1 MRGSHTRVNHSG
13 APCLLL
19 LLLGILSA
27 APCGAGS
34 AVPLQDASTDA
45 AGLLDLRHTAFS
57 PKEGAPSGVMAI
69 AQTADGFLWVATL
82 TGLFRYDGAR
92 FDSSVGDRL
101 RSPSVRAL
109 LAEPNGGLWIG
120 YNFGGVSFLVDGQV
134 TTFDRGELPRGTVQ
148 QLYRAPDGT
157 LWVSTTG
164 GLAKLVAGRW
174 QAVGSASGYSGEAP
188 DWLGSLENRLIVATP
203 AAAYWYEA
211 RTGRFERYPRAL
223 GERARYG
230 IPTHSSWRPDLRNT
244 TEAAPYQTLVNRSGA
259 ALISGYRSLV
269 RYRWPSPGAGA
280 AEPVKDTFTTADGLT
295 GDIMAIFEDRE
306 NNVWVGTD
314 KGLDRFQLPKLMRVG
329 LPPASFHP
337 LLIAG
342 EGEELWVGRATEP
355 VVRVDGENSPI
366 PALGRSITAATHAR
380 DGTLWLAGR
389 DGVFHYGHGKLLD
402 TVPFPVDAGEIR
414 RTPLDVVPS
423 FQAIAVDHEGGVWLS
438 VASSGLFRWF
448 NGAWEQPGPRL
459 GLPEGPAIRLSAD
472 ERGQLWI
479 AYPDNKLAVLEA
491 GRLKLFTAAD
501 GLSVGNILA
510 LDVSE
515 HHTWIAG
522 DRGVALLSDGHFRT
536 LLGRSGTRFATA
548 SGVLETPEGELWL
561 NAPHGI
567 YRIGQGAL
575 ARFVAGSSE
584 AVDFELLDWLDGLD
598 SSAEVIRPGPTL
610 LRTKDGRLW
619 ISRVECIWWIDP
631 RHIHRDPVPPI
642 VTVED
647 MLYNGAAHTPGIRKA
662 LSLPQN
668 TRNIRIDYT
677 AALLTNPERMRFRYR
692 LSGVDEEWQDVGQRR
707 QAYYTN
713 LAPGAYT
720 FEVMAANAD
729 GVWSKGPAVLAFN
742 VQPAYYQRAW
752 FKLGMLI
759 LALGLIAVAFRV
771 RLEQVHR
778 RYRNS
783 MEERHAER
791 ERIARDLHDTL
802 LQAIQALLFR
812 LQLWEDDPDIS
823 EAYRAEISALVTQA
837 RAIVV
842 EGRDRIVM
850 LRRTDAKPADLTEAL
865 AAIENQD
872 LGVAGCHYEVSTAGE
887 SRSLTLEAH
896 EQLVDIAREAVR
908 NAYRHARPSRVQ
920 VTVEYRRGS
929 LRLSVMDD
937 GPGID
942 LAALEQRGKARHFGL
957 TGMRE
962 RAKQLGA
969 TFWVGGN
976 GGGGTRITVVVPART
991 AYRDTFNWL
1000 WQRSVPGPA

>member
-1 MRGSHTRVNHSG
+1 MRGSSTGVNHRG
-13 APCLLL
+13 APFLLL
-19 LLLGILSA
+19 WLLGVVGA
-27 APCGAGS
+27 DPCGAGTEV
-34 AVPLQDASTDA
+34 APPEASTDA

-57 PKEGAPSGVMAI
+57 PKEGAPSGVMTI
-69 AQTADGFLWVATL
+69 AQTADGFLWVGTL

-92 FDSSVGDRL
+92 FDSSVSDRL
-101 RSPSVRAL
+101 PSPSVRAL
-109 LAEPNGGLWIG
+109 LADSNGGLWIG
-120 YNFGGVSFLVDGQV
+120 YSFGGVSLLRDGQL
-134 TTFDRGELPRGTVQ
+134 TSFDRGELPRGTVQ
-148 QLYRAPDGT
+148 QFYRAPDGI

-164 GLAKLVAGRW
+164 GLAKLSAGHW
-174 QAVGSASGYSGEAP
+174 STVGSSSGYSGEAP
-188 DWLGSLENRLIVATP
+188 DWLGSLGNRFIVVTP
-203 AAAYWYEA
+203 AATYSFESH
-211 RTGRFERYPRAL
+211 TGRFEQYPRAL
-223 GERARYG
+223 GESGRYG
-230 IPTHSSWRPDLRNT
+230 IPAHSSWRPDLSNT
-244 TEAAPYQTLVNRSGA
+244 AEAAPYQTLVDRSGT

-269 RYRWPSPGAGA
+269 RYRWLPQGAG
-280 AEPVKDTFTTADGLT
+280 EPVKDTFTTADGLT
-295 GDIMAIFEDRE
+295 GDITAIFADRE

-342 EGEELWVGRATEP
+342 EGEELWVGRTGEP
-355 VVRVDGENSPI
+355 VVRVDGRNSPI
-366 PALGRSITAATHAR
+366 PAFGRSISAATHAR
-380 DGTLWLAGR
+380 DGTLWLVGR
-389 DGVFHYGHGKLLD
+389 DGIFHYGHGELLG
-402 TVPFPVDAGEIR
+402 TVPFPVNDRELHRAKVEA
-414 RTPLDVVPS
+414 VQS

-438 VASSGLFRWF
+438 IATAGLFRWF
-448 NGAWEQPGPRL
+448 NGTWEQPGPRL
-459 GLPEGPAIRLSAD
+459 GLPAGAAIRLSTD
-472 ERGQLWI
+472 GRDRLWL
-479 AYPDNKLAVLEA
+479 AYPDNKLAVLES
-491 GRLKLFTAAD
+491 GRVKLFTAAD
-501 GLSVGNILA
+501 GLSVGNVLA
-510 LDVSE
+510 LDVGE
-515 HHTWIAG
+515 QHTWIAG
-522 DRGVALLSDGHFRT
+522 DRGVALLSDGHFKT

-548 SGVLETPEGELWL
+548 SGVLETPKGELWL
-561 NAPHGI
+561 NAAHGI
-567 YRIGQGAL
+567 YRIPQEAV
-575 ARFVAGSSE
+575 ARFVAGSTE
-584 AVDFELLDWLDGLD
+584 EVDFELLDWLDGLD

-610 LRTKDGRLW
+610 LRTNDGRVW

-631 RHIHRDPVPPI
+631 EHIHRDPVAPI

-647 MLYNGAAHTPGIRKA
+647 MLYNGAAHAPGTGKT
-662 LSLPQN
+662 LNLPQN

-692 LSGVDEEWQDVGQRR
+692 LSRVDEEWQDVGQRR

-720 FEVMAANAD
+720 FAVMAANAD
-729 GVWSKGPAVLAFN
+729 GVWSRKPAVLTFN

-759 LALGLIAVAFRV
+759 LALCLIGLAFRV

-802 LQAIQALLFR
+802 LQAVQALLFR
-812 LQLWEDDPDIS
+812 LQLWEDDADIS
-823 EAYRAEISALVTQA
+823 ESHRAEISALVTQA

-865 AAIENQD
+865 TAIGNQD
-872 LGVAGCHYEVSTAGE
+872 SGAEGCFYEVSIAGE
-887 SRSLTLEAH
+887 RRSLTLEAH

-908 NAYRHARPSRVQ
+908 NSYRHARPSRVA

-929 LRLSVMDD
+929 LRMSVMDD
-937 GPGID
+937 GRGID
-942 LAALEQRGKARHFGL
+942 LVALEQRGKKRHFGL

-962 RAKQLGA
+962 RAQQLGA
-969 TFWVGGN
+969 SFWVGGN

-1000 WQRSVPGPA
+1000 WQRSSRRSA